1 MPLDRLARDL
11 LEPHALDLAVGA
23 GEIFGDEVATQADR
37 VEDLRAAIG
46 LIGRDAH
53 LGHHL
58 EHALVGR
65 LDVALDRFLGR
76 ELLVEIGQHG
86 LDGLEG
92 EIGID
97 RLRAVAG
104 KRRELMHLV
113 RLAGLDHQA
122 DRGPQAA
129 ADQMMMHGG
138 GREQRGDRNAVRAR
152 RAVRQDDDVLAGADG
167 GFGAL
172 AERCRAP
179 CPCRRRHDRRH
190 R

>member
-11 LEPHALDLAVGA
+11 LEPDALDLAVGA

-46 LIGRDAH
+46 LIGGDAH
-53 LGHHL
+53 LRHHL
-58 EHALVGR
+58 EDALVGR

-76 ELLVEIGQHG
+76 ELLVELGQHG

-97 RLRAVAG
+97 RLGAVAG

-113 RLAGLDHQA
+113 RLAGLDHEA

-138 GREQRGDRNAVRAR
+138 RREQRGDRDAVGPG
-152 RAVRQDDDVLAGADG
+152 RAVGQDDDVLAGAHG
-167 GFGAL
+167 GFSARLQSLSSAL
-172 AERCRAP
+172 PMPAAP
-179 CPCRRRHDRRH
+179 WSAP
-190 R
+190 